1 MTGAMTG
8 GRASRMIALLAG
20 AALLPL
26 WLAAPK
32 PAAAGPAMGEGAC
45 HALASSALAGAPV
58 KGLTITTAQWQP
70 AGTQVTARDG
80 AVAAPAH
87 CLIEGHFADSPGLI
101 GGPYHIAFRMRLPEK
116 WNGRFLFTGG
126 GGSNGVVGDA
136 LGSNGAGNVPG
147 LLRGYAVIAQDSG
160 HDNNTNQ
167 LPDHGGNL
175 VFGHDPVARANYG
188 YASLKPSYDV
198 GRHLIRSFYH
208 RDATTKLFW
217 GCSKGG
223 QEGMAFAQRYPKAF
237 DGIVAMAPGF
247 SLPRAALAEAWDSQA
262 VAGILRARGQTPSVA
277 LMKTAFTPAQ
287 ASLVSEATLAACDA
301 LDGTKDGMISA
312 IGKCTSA
319 RVLPEL
325 RKRECAPGASEAC
338 LAPEQITALTKIMGG
353 PRSSAGKALY
363 APWPWDAGVGLP
375 GWRVWKMG
383 LDNGPPAL
391 NVVLG
396 AGSLAAVF
404 TSPPTPLGAD
414 PDKLLA
420 WQLAFDFDRDAPR
433 IYAAAAP
440 FTTSAWHDVGM
451 RSADL
456 SAFRRAGGKLIVPH
470 GMSDPVFSAY
480 DTIAWW
486 NEVNAR
492 QAGQA
497 ARFARVF
504 PVPGMNH
511 CTGGPATDQ
520 FDSLTAL
527 EDWVLRHRAPVQIPA
542 KAGPAAPWPGR
553 QRPLCAY
560 PAEAAA
566 SENTFVCKM
575 PHKPTQETPNV

>member
-1 MTGAMTG
+1 MKG
-8 GRASRMIALLAG
+8 GSASRVILLLAG
-20 AALLPL
+20 AALLPA
-26 WLAAPK
+26 WLAAPRA
-32 PAAAGPAMGEGAC
+32 AAAGPELGEGAC
-45 HALASSALAGAPV
+45 QALASSALAGAPV
-58 KGLTITTAQWQP
+58 KGLVITTAHWQP
-70 AGTQVTARDG
+70 AGTLVAMRE
-80 AVAAPAH
+80 AKSAAPAH
-87 CLIEGHFADSPGLI
+87 CLIEGHFAEHTGLV
-101 GGPYHIAFRMRLPEK
+101 GGPYRIGFRMRLPQA
-116 WNGRFLFTGG
+116 WNGRFLFSGG

-136 LGSNGAGNVPG
+136 MGFNGAGNVPG

-160 HDNNTNQ
+160 HDNDRNT

-175 VFGHDPVARANYG
+175 VFGHDPQARANYG
-188 YASLKPSYDV
+188 YASLKPSYDL
-198 GRHLIRSFYH
+198 GRHLMRAFYG
-208 RDATTKLFW
+208 RDAKTKLFW

-223 QEGMAFAQRYPKAF
+223 QEGMAFAQRFPRAF

-262 VAGILRARGQTPSVA
+262 IAGILRSRGQTPSVA

-287 ASLVSEATLAACDA
+287 ASAVSGAILAACDA
-301 LDGTKDGMISA
+301 LDGTKDGMIGA
-312 IGKCTSA
+312 IGQCTSA

-325 RKRECAPGASEAC
+325 RKLQCTPGAADGC
-338 LAPEQITALTKIMGG
+338 LAGEQITALEKIMGG
-353 PRSSAGKALY
+353 PRNSAGKALY
-363 APWPWDAGVGLP
+363 APWAWDAGVGLP

-414 PDKLLA
+414 PEQLLA

-433 IYAAAAP
+433 IYDVAAP

-456 SAFRRAGGKLIVPH
+456 RAFRAAGGKLIVPH

-492 QAGQA
+492 SAGQA
-497 ARFARVF
+497 ASFARVF

-511 CTGGPATDQ
+511 CGGGPATDQ
-520 FDSLTAL
+520 FDSLSAL
-527 EDWVLRHRAPVQIPA
+527 EDWVLRHHAPAAIPA
-542 KAGPAAPWPGR
+542 KAGPGTPWPGR
-553 QRPLCAY
+553 ERPLCAY
-560 PAEAAA
+560 PAQVIA
-566 SENTFVCKM
+566 TGRGFVCKIS
-575 PHKPTQETPNV
+575 PKPAQENSHV